1 MNKIKNWSMGLVII
15 GVLFM
20 SGCVTGPALKLRAA
34 AGFIPKKVY
43 QISYDQ
49 MWDKVVSVLKNNG
62 IDLGFPPPARERMAI
77 LTMPV
82 EGEGWS
88 VDVPAVST
96 ETYVFKYY
104 IVFRKVDSHQT
115 QVDITCDILV
125 KKIMAGGNAVEA
137 VQRLQP
143 FKRTKRGEENVR
155 LEQWLY
161 EQVEK
166 SL

>member
-1 MNKIKNWSMGLVII
+1 MNKIKNWSLGLVII
-15 GVLFM
+15 GVLLM
-20 SGCVTGPALKLRAA
+20 SGCVTGPALKLQATT
-34 AGFIPKKVY
+34 GFIPKKVY
-43 QISYDQ
+43 QLGYDQ
-49 MWDKVVSVLKNNG
+49 MWDKVVSVLKNDS

-82 EGEGWS
+82 EGQGWS
-88 VDVPAVST
+88 LYVPALGT
-96 ETYVFKYY
+96 RTYVFKYY
-104 IVFRKVDSHQT
+104 IAFKKVNSHQT

-125 KKIMAGGNAVEA
+125 KEIMEDSNVVKA

-166 SL
+166 AL